1 MPTTQIYCLT
11 GAIISETHISNI
23 IYKTTIDESSTNP
36 PFTRFPIG
44 FNKRAR
50 EKHSELLEY
59 IVEELGVFMAPDW
72 LGRGVTLNDLW
83 HLNKTLIVRQ
93 DCVIS

>member
-1 MPTTQIYCLT
+1 MPTTQIHCLT
-11 GAIISETHISNI
+11 GAIISQTHISNI
-23 IYKTTIDESSTNP
+23 YLKLQLTNP
-36 PFTRFPIG
+36 PQTRFPIG

-59 IVEELGVFMAPDW
+59 IVEELGEFMAPDW

-93 DCVIS
+93 D